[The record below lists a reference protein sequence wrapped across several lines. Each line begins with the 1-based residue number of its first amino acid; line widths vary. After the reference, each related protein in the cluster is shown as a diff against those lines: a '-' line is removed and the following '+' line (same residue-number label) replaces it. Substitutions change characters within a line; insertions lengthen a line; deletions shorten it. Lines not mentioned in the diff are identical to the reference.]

1 MERNNVDVEEESL
14 LGGEERDDAP
24 SDGGGVD
31 TIISLCKVAAGVA
44 DDGCGCGP
52 PSFTT
57 DAIAPDDDDEGVDTP
72 LTSMR
77 SARSSRK
84 DSSFG
89 CDCCSCL
96 PRSSSRPPL
105 LSSSPRANVA
115 SPETSN
121 AVAGSCVVDVM
132 VAVGVGVDG
141 CFSCCC

>member
-14 LGGEERDDAP
+14 HGGEERDDAP

-89 CDCCSCL
+89 CDCC
-96 PRSSSRPPL
+96 
-105 LSSSPRANVA
+105 
-115 SPETSN
+115 
-121 AVAGSCVVDVM
+121 
-132 VAVGVGVDG
+132 
-141 CFSCCC
+141 